1 MKTIHWL
8 FTGITAVIT
17 FGIISMSYA
26 HLNPA
31 FDSFEEIEIEQVAD
45 TLKSH
50 SVTLRG
56 EGHGNEIIKDIM
68 MNSVEDDNAEF
79 IEDALSSNS
88 VTLRGEGHGSEI
100 ISNTM
105 MNSHADMEDALSSTS
120 VTLRGEGHGSEII
133 SDTIMNQS
141 GQEYPAPPHKIKD

>member
-8 FTGITAVIT
+8 FLGVTAVIT

-26 HLNPA
+26 SLNPT
-31 FDSFEEIEIEQVAD
+31 FNSLDEYEVVQVAD

-56 EGHGNEIIKDIM
+56 EGHGNEIIKDTM
-68 MNSVEDDNAEF
+68 MNSLADEKAEF
-79 IEDALSSNS
+79 IEDALSSTS

-120 VTLRGEGHGSEII
+120 VTLRGEGHGNEIK
-133 SDTIMNQS
+133 SDKIMNQS
-141 GQEYPAPPHKIKD
+141 GQEYPAPPHKIKQ